1 MLGVKGWFSW
11 THGLAAALHGEKYKN
26 QTKDLPAKLFL
37 CVSPTHAGV
46 CEWVSGWRR
55 CMGVNLPET
64 MVPWVAAT
72 VASWWALGSAAF
84 AGPKWRH
91 HSIIKVM
98 QNAADYPR
106 FTQPSFSPLLHNALT
121 VNHLHKDALNT
132 GCETCYHTDR
142 RLVIETSFIFLLI
155 FFIYLFSLSR
165 SPPSLALSLS
175 DALAAE
181 GEIGSSEWPADE
193 AAGALM
199 NRTLI
204 AGSPRCK
211 LQRPPPL
218 TTGNY
223 RPAAAADALCIFITA
238 RWAYW
243 STTFSE
249 NISAAMYICLKKKK
263 KKKKRLQR
271 NNQPVLV
278 T

>member
-1 MLGVKGWFSW
+1 M
-11 THGLAAALHGEKYKN
+11 
-26 QTKDLPAKLFL
+26 
-37 CVSPTHAGV
+37 
-46 CEWVSGWRR
+46 
-55 CMGVNLPET
+55 
-64 MVPWVAAT
+64 
-72 VASWWALGSAAF
+72 
-84 AGPKWRH
+84 
-91 HSIIKVM
+91 I

-155 FFIYLFSLSR
+155 FLFIYSR
-165 SPPSLALSLS
+165 SLALPPLSLSLS

-223 RPAAAADALCIFITA
+223 RPAAAADASCIFITA
-238 RWAYW
+238 RWAY
-243 STTFSE
+243 
-249 NISAAMYICLKKKK
+249 
-263 KKKKRLQR
+263 
-271 NNQPVLV
+271 
-278 T
+278 